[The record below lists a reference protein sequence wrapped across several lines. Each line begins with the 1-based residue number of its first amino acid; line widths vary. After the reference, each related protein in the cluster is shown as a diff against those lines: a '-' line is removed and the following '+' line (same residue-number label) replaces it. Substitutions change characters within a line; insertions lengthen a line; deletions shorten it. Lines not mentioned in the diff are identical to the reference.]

1 MCMLYRCMEY
11 SMFYREFYVSP
22 GTCWE
27 IPTEAV
33 DPGIPRNIQKII
45 RKILESTG
53 NISENQ

>member
-1 MCMLYRCMEY
+1 
-11 SMFYREFYVSP
+11 MFYKEFYVSP
-22 GTCWE
+22 GRCWE

-33 DPGIPRNIQKII
+33 DPGIPRKIQKII